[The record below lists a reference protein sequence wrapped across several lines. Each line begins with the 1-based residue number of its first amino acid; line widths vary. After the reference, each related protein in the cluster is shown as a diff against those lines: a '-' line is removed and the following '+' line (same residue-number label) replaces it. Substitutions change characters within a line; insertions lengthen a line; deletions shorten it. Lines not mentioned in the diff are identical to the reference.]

1 MRGGTAEKDLHL
13 LDYWRVLLKRRWV
26 VYTSLAVVISTVTLG
41 SLLTRPVYTATAR
54 LQIEQNMPNVL
65 PFQQVMGT
73 LPDYRNDF
81 YQTQYGLIQSRRVA
95 GEVIGTLGLAQM
107 EEFRLN
113 GGDTPAAQARRVDLF
128 LKRLAVTPVRSS
140 RLVDISFPSHDPALA
155 ARIAN
160 RVAEAYLAFNSEV
173 QYNTS
178 ARATTSLTHQIATL
192 QEEIDT
198 KEKELQTYAR
208 EQGII
213 PLGDK
218 QNITLKNLNDL
229 SDAYTRAR
237 AARIEREAR
246 YAALKDSSPL
256 DLAEILD
263 SKLIQDLTAKSAEL
277 SRQIAQLSEKYKPDW
292 PEMVRVRRQ
301 LEENESRL
309 SAERRGIYDQV
320 LGVAENAF
328 KAARNQEADLKRAL
342 DDQKRQSQD
351 ASLKE
356 IQYNNLRAGAANKR
370 STLEALVKRQSE
382 TSSSA
387 SLNDLASSNVR
398 IVDVAEVP
406 TRPSA
411 PRVGLNILLGIMTGL
426 GLGVGLAFFFE
437 YLDKSVKS
445 AEEMHQATGV
455 AAIGVI
461 PALRPGGAGL
471 RMIKGNGRETAPAP
485 AVELISHL
493 DPKSKVSEAF
503 REVRT
508 ALLVSQPGGPPRSI
522 LIASTQPGEGKTAV
536 ALNLAITL
544 AQIGRRVVLVDADLR
559 KPRLHRLLGVTND
572 QGLSSH
578 LSGSGAAWPE
588 PLRTL
593 VPGLDVVP
601 SGPLPPNPADLLD
614 SPRFDQLLREFEE
627 QGYDHVLCDSP
638 PILAVADPAIM
649 AGRVA
654 AVLLVV
660 HAGVT
665 SKDALAHAVARLQ
678 QVNGRIVG
686 AVLNQLD
693 HDQQG
698 YYYGYRYRRYYGE
711 EETPKEPPAP
721 RREPERDR
729 TLHV

>member
-1 MRGGTAEKDLHL
+1 
-13 LDYWRVLLKRRWV
+13 
-26 VYTSLAVVISTVTLG
+26 
-41 SLLTRPVYTATAR
+41 
-54 LQIEQNMPNVL
+54 MPNVL
-65 PFQQVMGT
+65 PFQQVMGS

-95 GEVIGTLGLAQM
+95 SEVIGSLGLAQQ
-107 EEFRLN
+107 EEFRLK
-113 GGDTPAAQARRVDLF
+113 GEDTSAALGRRIDLF
-128 LKRLAVTPVRSS
+128 LKRLTVTPVRSS
-140 RLVDISFPSHDPALA
+140 RLVDISFPSHNPGLA

-178 ARATTSLTHQIATL
+178 ARATASLSHQIETL
-192 QEEIDT
+192 QEEIDAR
-198 KEKELQTYAR
+198 EKELQAYAKNH
-208 EQGII
+208 GII
-213 PLGDK
+213 PLDDK
-218 QNITLKNLNDL
+218 QNIALKNLNEL

-256 DLAEILD
+256 DLTEILE
-263 SKLIQDLTAKSAEL
+263 SKLIQDLNAKSADL
-277 SRQIAQLSEKYKPDW
+277 SRQYAELSEKYKPDW
-292 PEMVRVRRQ
+292 PEMVRLRRQ
-301 LEENESRL
+301 VEANENRL
-309 SAERRGIYDQV
+309 LTERRAIYDQV
-320 LGVAENAF
+320 LGVAESAF
-328 KAARNQEADLKRAL
+328 KTARNQEADLKRAL
-342 DDQKRQSQD
+342 DEQKKQSQE

-356 IQYNNLRAGAANKR
+356 IQYNNLRAEVANKR
-370 STLEALVKRQSE
+370 ATLEALVKRQTE

-387 SLNDLASSNVR
+387 GLNDSATSNVR
-398 IVDVAEVP
+398 VVDLAEAP
-406 TRPSA
+406 TKPSA
-411 PRVGLNILLGIMTGL
+411 PRIGLNILLGIVTGL

-445 AEEMHQATGV
+445 TEEMHQATGV
-455 AAIGVI
+455 AAIGIV
-461 PALRPGGAGL
+461 PALRQEGVGL
-471 RMIKGNGRETAPAP
+471 RMIKGNGRETTPDW
-485 AVELISHL
+485 AVELISHH

-544 AQIGRRVVLVDADLR
+544 TQIGRRVVLVDGDLR
-559 KPRLHRLLGVTND
+559 KPRLHKLLAVAND
-572 QGLSSH
+572 QGLSSY

-588 PLRTL
+588 PLRT
-593 VPGLDVVP
+593 VIPGLDVIP

-614 SPRFDQLLREFEE
+614 SPRFAQLLAEFEE

-665 SKDALAHAVARLQ
+665 SKDALAHAVARLR

-693 HDQQG
+693 IDQTG

-711 EETPKEPPAP
+711 EETPNEPTAP
-721 RREPERDR
+721 LRESGRDR
-729 TLHV
+729 NLQL